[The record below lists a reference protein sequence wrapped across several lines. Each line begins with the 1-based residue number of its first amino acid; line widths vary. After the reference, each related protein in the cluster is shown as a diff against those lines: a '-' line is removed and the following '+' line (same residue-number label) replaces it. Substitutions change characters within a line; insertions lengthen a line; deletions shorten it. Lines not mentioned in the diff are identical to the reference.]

1 MDNVSPTL
9 PNETSAAADALGLE
23 RDGAKP
29 AAVSLFT
36 GAMGLDLGLE
46 KAGFQIRAAVEAN
59 RVAAQTI
66 RLNRPDTPVIE
77 RRIEDVTTAELMDA
91 AGLKPGKFKL
101 LAGGPACQA
110 FSTAGKRRSLADP
123 IGRLFYEFMRVV
135 DEARPEFFV
144 IENVRGLLSAAAKHR
159 PLAERG
165 AGFPPLGP
173 DEELGSA
180 FERVTDR
187 LEQSGYYVVF
197 DVLNSADFGSAQH
210 RQRLVLLGSR
220 DGAALS
226 MPKRSHQ
233 DRTAGLPPWRTLRD
247 AVEGLREDEPEYL
260 DFVPS
265 RRKFFADVPPGGNW
279 RDLPEPDRTEAMGG
293 ALTSWGGRSGFFRRL
308 SWDRP
313 TPTLN
318 SNPDYKATAICHP
331 EETRPLSV
339 REYAR
344 VQGFDDDWTFDG
356 STRDKYRQIGNA
368 VPVELATALGESV
381 VAASAERRSVRRLG
395 KVECLNLT
403 LLNSL
408 HARPRTRLNPPRM
421 RGDVPADRDDPWSD
435 GRTHTRD
442 DASRYTPGH
451 LLGAVG
457 KTKRAATMTERLR
470 EAYGSP
476 DLGNYQD
483 PVDEL
488 FFIVL
493 SQRTTEP
500 SYTRVFKDFKRWT
513 GGWDTLPDTHGP
525 QVAEVIADAGLGRQK
540 ARHIVAIAEALQEA
554 FGAVTLGPLTELP
567 DDEVQAFLT
576 SLPGVGVKT
585 AKCVMLFS
593 MGRQVLPVDAHVERV
608 ATRAGLVEPAT
619 SKQRTHEVL
628 EAVVPSALR
637 RDFHVN
643 AIAHGRAVCRARDP
657 DCGACV
663 IRSVC
668 AHRANS
674 RPRPASPPPLPSPG
688 RTAGSRTTRASHSR
702 PTPAP

>member
-1 MDNVSPTL
+1 MDDVRHTP
-9 PNETSAAADALGLE
+9 PQEASAAPDARDVECDVE
-23 RDGAKP
+23 RP

-46 KAGFQIRAAVEAN
+46 RAGFEIRAAVEAD
-59 RVAAQTI
+59 RFAAGTI
-66 RLNRPDTPVIE
+66 KANRPDIPVIE
-77 RRIEDVTTAELMDA
+77 RPIEDVPTDEILEA
-91 AGLKPGKFKL
+91 AGLKSGKFKL

-135 DEARPEFFV
+135 DQARPEFFV
-144 IENVRGLLSAAAKHR
+144 MENVRGLLSAAAKHR
-159 PLAERG
+159 PLAKRG
-165 AGFPPLGP
+165 TGCPPLER

-180 FERVTDR
+180 FEKVTDR
-187 LEQSGYYVVF
+187 LQESGYYVVF
-197 DVLNSADFGSAQH
+197 DVLDSADYGSAQH

-226 MPKRSHQ
+226 MPRGSHR
-233 DRTAGLPPWRTLRD
+233 DLTAGLPPWRTLRD
-247 AVEGLREDEPEYL
+247 ALRGLEETEPEYI

-265 RRKFFADVPPGGNW
+265 RRKYFADVPPGGNW

-293 ALTSWGGRSGFFRRL
+293 ALKSWGGRSGFFRRL
-308 SWDRP
+308 SWEHP

-331 EETRPLSV
+331 EEQRPLSV

-344 VQGFDDDWTFDG
+344 VQGFDDDWAFHG

-368 VPVELATALGESV
+368 VPVELATALGEAV
-381 VAASAERRSVRRLG
+381 TAASASRKSVRRLG

-403 LLNSL
+403 VLNAL

-421 RGDVPADRDDPWSD
+421 REDLPADRADTWAD
-435 GRTHTRD
+435 GRAPTRD

-451 LLGAVG
+451 LVGAVG
-457 KTKRAATMTERLR
+457 NSKKAATITERLR
-470 EAYGSP
+470 EAHGSP

-493 SQRTTEP
+493 SQRTTGP
-500 SYTRVFKDFKRWT
+500 SYARVFKDFKRWVSS
-513 GGWDTLPDTHGP
+513 WDTLPDTHEP
-525 QVAEVIADAGLGRQK
+525 QVAEVIANAGLGRQK
-540 ARHIVAIAEALQEA
+540 ARHIVAIAETLRRK
-554 FGAVTLGPLTELP
+554 FGTVTLDPLTDLP
-567 DDEVQAFLT
+567 DDEVEKFLT
-576 SLPGVGVKT
+576 SLPGVGAKT

-593 MGRQVLPVDAHVERV
+593 MGRNVLPVDAHVDRV
-608 ATRAGLVEPAT
+608 ATRTGLVEPT
-619 SKQRTHEVL
+619 SSRGRTHEVL

-643 AIAHGRAVCRARDP
+643 ALAHGRAVCRARDP

-663 IRSVC
+663 IKSMC

-674 RPRPASPPPLPSPG
+674 RLGPVSPPPLQSP
-688 RTAGSRTTRASHSR
+688 
-702 PTPAP
+702 